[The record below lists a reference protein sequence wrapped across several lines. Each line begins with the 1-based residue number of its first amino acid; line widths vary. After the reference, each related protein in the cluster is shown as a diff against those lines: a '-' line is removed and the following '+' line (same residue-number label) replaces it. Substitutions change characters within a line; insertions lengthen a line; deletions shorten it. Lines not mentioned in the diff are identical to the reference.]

1 MPSEEKV
8 QVVEELTQLL
18 KQSTGVYL
26 TDFIGLD
33 VLDFTR
39 LRRRLRDA
47 DISYRVVKNRLA
59 LLAAKEA
66 GIEGVDEALRGP
78 TGLAYTEQDPVAP
91 ARVIKEFADGAQGRP
106 RLKAGLLEGRVYL
119 DQDLETLAKLPP
131 REVLLVQM
139 VTAIQSPLSGLA
151 FCLQGIIQKF
161 VGTLHAVAE
170 KKRDEGDGDAPSD
183 AS

>member
-26 TDFIGLD
+26 TDFNGLD

-39 LRRRLRDA
+39 LRKRLRDA

-66 GIEGVDEALRGP
+66 GIVGVDEALSGP
-78 TGLAYTEQDPVAP
+78 TGLAYTEQDPAAP
-91 ARVIKEFADGAQGRP
+91 A
-106 RLKAGLLEGRVYL
+106 
-119 DQDLETLAKLPP
+119 
-131 REVLLVQM
+131 
-139 VTAIQSPLSGLA
+139 
-151 FCLQGIIQKF
+151 
-161 VGTLHAVAE
+161 
-170 KKRDEGDGDAPSD
+170 
-183 AS
+183 